1 MMGKRLT
8 SDQVFTIRTRL
19 IANEPYLDIA
29 KTFGVTY
36 ACIHNIAS
44 GKSYNSYCSRQTEI
58 TARHKLGTIN
68 NNNALPGSKLSA
80 WKVKEIRALLVA
92 WEPTAWI
99 AEEYGISDS
108 TVRNIAQ
115 GKVWSKLI
123 CPTCTVLAKRHA
135 AGLPSFTPMTV
146 KDLWDM
152 ARQEGD
158 ALDTKNIAKFYGIPE
173 KLITAIAQTDEFS
186 ELRHPWVGENL

>member
-1 MMGKRLT
+1 MGKRLT
-8 SDQVFTIRTRL
+8 SDQVFTIRARL
-19 IANEPYLDIA
+19 IANEAYIDIA

-58 TARHKLGTIN
+58 TARHKLGIIN
-68 NNNALPGSKLSA
+68 NNAMPMGKLST
-80 WKVKEIRALLVA
+80 WKVREIRALLVA

-115 GKVWSKLI
+115 GKVWDKLI
-123 CPTCTVLAKRHA
+123 CPSCTVLAKRYA
-135 AGLPSFTPMTV
+135 AGLPSFTPMAV
-146 KDLWDM
+146 RDLWDM

-158 ALDTKNIAKFYGIPE
+158 ALDTKSIAEFYGISE
-173 KLITAIAQTDEFS
+173 KLITAIAKTNKFS
-186 ELRHPWVGENL
+186 ELRHPWVGESL